1 MSSRPPIPAPSRIAP
16 ALLLCAIALCVA
28 GCQKPLLSPDLD
40 RTQYDRYDTIRNQKA
55 DQFTMDEFGRRHPN
69 LRARLLEKD

>member
-1 MSSRPPIPAPSRIAP
+1 MNFRRPIPARLAP
-16 ALLLCAIALCVA
+16 ALLGCAAALGLT

-55 DQFTMDEFGRRHPN
+55 DQFTQDEFGRRHPN
-69 LRARLLEKD
+69 LRARLLEKN